1 MKHSCLSRTYR
12 DSVITTETE
21 DELEDL
27 SDLVKQEENLRI
39 LIDTAEKARK
49 REGMKGYNI

>member
-1 MKHSCLSRTYR
+1 M
-12 DSVITTETE
+12 ITEATE
-21 DELEDL
+21 DELEDI

-49 REGMKGYNI
+49 RGEGMKGYI